1 MTTDTD
7 KEMPVPGNAPAADVA
22 GVKSTGAEGA
32 GGKDAAAEHR
42 NRMITETR
50 SKEMQQSMDALGED
64 VGELTPLEQDIIR
77 AESESKEEAE
87 ATIALEQ
94 EKNRHAKALREAQKM
109 VNQATPSRMLLERPA
124 WGITG
129 AVGELHMH
137 SSWLLCIGRSAST
150 GRGPVT
156 GLYGFAAKVKQVLN
170 DYRRGCP
177 FAAMRLL
184 KVEEELKVVNELF
197 TAKQAELRTLLREKV
212 RTQMEPFTS
221 AKPAQAHLNFVSPYA
236 YHAFELILLHDD
248 VIRIIFPY
256 IQMRL
261 LDVRPY
267 QESLREMGRH
277 LRRLLGSCDGHFF
290 VGMDSW
296 NSKDDTCHVAIN
308 AFGEPNPDTI
318 AGKLLPYLV
327 TVPQTFVR

>member
-7 KEMPVPGNAPAADVA
+7 KEMPVPGNAPAAVA
-22 GVKSTGAEGA
+22 GDTSTGAEGA
-32 GGKDAAAEHR
+32 GSKPAAAEHR
-42 NRMITETR
+42 NRLITETR
-50 SKEMQQSMDALGED
+50 SQEVQQSLAALGDD
-64 VGELTPLEQDIIR
+64 VGVLTPLEQDIIR
-77 AESESKEEAE
+77 AESESEEEAE

-94 EKNRHAKALREAQKM
+94 NKIRHAKALSEAQKM

-150 GRGPVT
+150 GWGPVT

-184 KVEEELKVVNELF
+184 KVEEELKGVNDLF
-197 TAKQAELRTLLREKV
+197 TTKQGELRTMLREKV
-212 RTQMEPFTS
+212 RTRMEPFTS
-221 AKPAQAHLNFVSPYA
+221 ARPAEAHLHFVSPYA

-261 LDVRPY
+261 LDAKPY
-267 QESLREMGRH
+267 QNVLSEMGRH
-277 LRRLLGSCDGHFF
+277 LRRLLASCDGHFF
-290 VGMDSW
+290 VGRESW
-296 NSKDDTCHVAIN
+296 DSKDDTCQAAIN
-308 AFGEPNPDTI
+308 AFGEPDPDTLV
-318 AGKLLPYLV
+318 GKLLPYLV
-327 TVPQTFVR
+327 TVPQAFVR